1 MDMPD
6 DNIIDAF
13 LHPEISDESIHNNDE
28 RAMGE
33 AAIREGDVDIQL
45 IEPPL
50 IQHSSSS
57 LTGAGDG
64 LHNNNQPI
72 WDENIPPFVIIRGRH
87 VSKFWHYMPML
98 ILLSNSIFKCILKF
112 LGVEANSAALCG
124 ITYNTHFTVL
134 QWFTLFVMYLFK
146 A

>member
-13 LHPEISDESIHNNDE
+13 LHPEISDESIHGNDE
-28 RAMGE
+28 RAMEE
-33 AAIREGDVDIQL
+33 AGILEINVDIQQ
-45 IEPPL
+45 IEAPL
-50 IQHSSSS
+50 VQNSSSS

-64 LHNNNQPI
+64 LHNNNQLI

-87 VSKFWHYMPML
+87 VSKFWHFMPVL
-98 ILLSNSIFKCILKF
+98 LLLSNSIFKCILKC
-112 LGVEANSAALCG
+112 LGVEANSVFLCG

-134 QWFTLFVMYLFK
+134 QWFTLFVMYIFK